1 MELFLLRHARAE
13 DSHLYSHD
21 HQRPLSAIGRR
32 EQYHIAQVLE
42 PLLRPLDYVLSSPL
56 VRARQTA
63 DITAAALQFSQII
76 VETSALGENCTV
88 GSVIELLAQYP
99 PQSRLLC
106 VGHEPFMSRL
116 SAVFLDVAGH
126 SITDFQRSAIMGLHF
141 PGHPAPGMGTLHLFL
156 RPADMLALSQQMSGE
171 GRASQR

>member
-21 HQRPLSAIGRR
+21 QQRPLSEIGRR
-32 EQYHIAQVLE
+32 EQIHIAQVLA

-56 VRARQTA
+56 IRARQTA

-88 GSVIELLAQYP
+88 GGVMALLEQYP

-116 SAVFLDVAGH
+116 SAVFLDGAGH
-126 SITDFQRSAIMGLHF
+126 SMTDFQRSAIIGLHF

-156 RPADMLALSQQMSGE
+156 RPADMLAL
-171 GRASQR
+171 AP